1 MIGCVSGV
9 HDLKRVEKDTGERKG
24 VLVILIAATV
34 VAIACGLIP
43 SIWAVRAGV
52 LVALVGA
59 WVSVFMAW
67 RQVDAIRQM
76 HYDTIK
82 ELRHAASEQE
92 KRHHAESME
101 MIDTFSRRVGSISK
115 TLADTRAKL
124 DHTESELSTLRGD
137 KAALQYKVTVGNKR
151 VASLEMR
158 ITELETELDA
168 LLADGR
174 SGRLGTLRTVT
185 DAGVPTADEIWE
197 RGNDATIAD
206 LSRVA
211 FPRLSDE
218 TRVARRQA

>member
-1 MIGCVSGV
+1 MINRVSGV
-9 HDLKRVEKDTGERKG
+9 HDLKRVEKDSGERKG
-24 VLVILIAATV
+24 VLVILIVATV
-34 VAIACGLIP
+34 VAIACGVIP
-43 SIWAVRAGV
+43 SIWAARAGV

-67 RQVDAIRQM
+67 RQVDAMRRM
-76 HYDTIK
+76 HYDALK

-115 TLADTRAKL
+115 ALADTRAKL
-124 DHTESELSTLRGD
+124 DRAETELSTLRGD
-137 KAALQYKVTVGNKR
+137 KAALQYKVTAGNKK
-151 VASLEMR
+151 VTSLEMH
-158 ITELETELDA
+158 IAELETELDT
-168 LLADGR
+168 LLAEGR
-174 SGRLGTLRTVT
+174 SGRLGALRTVT

-211 FPRLSDE
+211 FPRLSEE
-218 TRVARRQA
+218 TRVTRRQA

>member
-1 MIGCVSGV
+1 MMMRVSGV

-24 VLVILIAATV
+24 VLAILIVATV
-34 VAIACGLIP
+34 VAVVCGVIP
-43 SIWAVRAGV
+43 SIWVVRAGV

-67 RQVDAIRQM
+67 RQVDAIRHM
-76 HYDTIK
+76 HFDALK

-124 DHTESELSTLRGD
+124 DRAENELSTLRGD
-137 KAALQYKVTVGNKR
+137 KAALQYKVTAGNKK
-151 VASLEMR
+151 VTSLEMR

-174 SGRLGTLRTVT
+174 S
-185 DAGVPTADEIWE
+185 
-197 RGNDATIAD
+197 
-206 LSRVA
+206 
-211 FPRLSDE
+211 
-218 TRVARRQA
+218 